1 MMVGRWG
8 VLVAIAAGCGVSDV
22 DTLCD
27 ADDGPWTL
35 QALASENCGGNSNPA
50 FSASYME
57 NTCRGTLGPLFDGG
71 QVSIASDDVLDR
83 CRAALKA
90 NVCVPALFKDW
101 LEATAICN
109 DLIIGSTVTGA
120 SCSAN
125 EECGGESFCKR
136 TGSCGL
142 CLGQGGSGA
151 LCAGGSECQSGIC
164 SAGMCVPSNVPA
176 AGQCRSDRQCATG
189 LICRDG
195 GHCQPLAD
203 HLGMTCQRD
212 GDCSAYQ
219 SSCSGGRCVVL
230 ATPGDMC
237 TKWTGGDGT
246 KPHCEWF
253 ADVGCIDGICEELPI
268 AVDGGACG
276 IDVAECAA
284 NLWCSV
290 PAGAP
295 SGRCYPITAAG
306 EFCDVE
312 AECGPYGLCVE
323 HSCTFSDHNA
333 ACAAP

>member
-8 VLVAIAAGCGVSDV
+8 VLVAIAAGCGGSDV

-151 LCAGGSECQSGIC
+151 LCAGGSECRVFPERM
-164 SAGMCVPSNVPA
+164 A
-176 AGQCRSDRQCATG
+176 
-189 LICRDG
+189 RDIG
-195 GHCQPLAD
+195 RARRHGDLRFLLEH
-203 HLGMTCQRD
+203 TRD
-212 GDCSAYQ
+212 GDRYRHQ
-219 SSCSGGRCVVL
+219 SRLGVGGQDQVALGPREHEQREPLPERVIHFFEDVTRRSESIRKGL
-230 ATPGDMC
+230 AHA
-237 TKWTGGDGT
+237 DGLGT
-246 KPHCEWF
+246 
-253 ADVGCIDGICEELPI
+253 L
-268 AVDGGACG
+268 
-276 IDVAECAA
+276 
-284 NLWCSV
+284 
-290 PAGAP
+290 AGKYEGTRHG
-295 SGRCYPITAAG
+295 S
-306 EFCDVE
+306 
-312 AECGPYGLCVE
+312 
-323 HSCTFSDHNA
+323 
-333 ACAAP
+333 